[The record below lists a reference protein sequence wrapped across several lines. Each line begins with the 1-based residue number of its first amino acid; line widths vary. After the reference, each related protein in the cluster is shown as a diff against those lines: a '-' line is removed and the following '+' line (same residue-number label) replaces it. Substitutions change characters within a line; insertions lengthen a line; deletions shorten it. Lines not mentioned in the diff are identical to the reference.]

1 MSEAKAIKMYNK
13 INKLEQAD
21 RTKEHRSKEVNFVIT
36 KEMVEE
42 LNNELAVRGYPFRYN
57 YHEDAE
63 HDSIPDMQVTLPNMK
78 GVSSCTIKVTDDFL
92 KRLELWF
99 RTRYGIDLTY
109 LNDRSVLWA
118 RRE

>member
-1 MSEAKAIKMYNK
+1 MAI
-13 INKLEQAD
+13 
-21 RTKEHRSKEVNFVIT
+21 TKVIT

-57 YHEDAE
+57 YHEYAE
-63 HDSIPDMQVTLPNMK
+63 HDSIPDMQVTLSNMK

-99 RTRYGIDLTY
+99 RTRYGIDLTC